1 MVRVLIV
8 DDEEPIRVLLKYVFK
23 VFRPDY
29 EVMTVIDAPAALTQL
44 EQQLMDVAI
53 VDYQLP
59 GMNGIELAYTLRQ
72 RWPALRVILISGN
85 PPVDVK
91 HHLGQLRLAGYLK
104 KPFSPQQLIEVVDG
118 ADTFL

>member
-85 PPVDVK
+85 PPVGVK
-91 HHLGQLRLAGYLK
+91 HHLEQLRLAGYLK